1 MLGVYSASMKL
12 GNRARQSY
20 AQGMGRGMRSEDL
33 FSDVFGDQR
42 GRKGDK
48 DARSFYLTFGKS
60 RRVAYRRMALLSW
73 LMSRPE
79 TWMSQDEAVTNSGL
93 YTPNLSRKTCLSDF
107 NELVR
112 LGMCLPR
119 RTGIGFRQFSLTP
132 AQGWTAECS
141 ESLESWRANGSSLS

>member
-1 MLGVYSASMKL
+1 MLEARRASVKS
-12 GNRARQSY
+12 GNRARRGY

-33 FSDVFGDQR
+33 FGNIFGDQR
-42 GRKGDK
+42 GRKRDK

-119 RTGIGFRQFSLTP
+119 KTGIGFRQF
-132 AQGWTAECS
+132 
-141 ESLESWRANGSSLS
+141 